1 MYVNGHCHTVA
12 AVTLDRDPAP
22 VADAPLTAEFD
33 LPLSQQAAA
42 LARRTVTGLLRTWR
56 VVDQDFRYDVLL
68 VTSEL
73 VTNAVR
79 HGGRRVHLRL
89 TLESS
94 QLTLTV
100 SDGSAVLPVMRVV
113 RDHDAGE
120 SGRGM
125 AIVAAVAAQWGV
137 RDRQDGKAVWAT
149 LTVPSLPAQRHAPER
164 PDSAMVARR
173 GLDGRVTR
181 ARAHSACR

>member
-1 MYVNGHCHTVA
+1 MYVNGHCHTVV
-12 AVTLDRDPAP
+12 AVSLDRDSAP

-33 LPLSQQAAA
+33 LPLSKEAAA
-42 LARRTVTGLLRTWR
+42 LARRTVTGLLRTWG

-68 VTSEL
+68 ITSEL

-100 SDGSAVLPVMRVV
+100 SDGSAVLPVL

-125 AIVAAVAAQWGV
+125 AIIAAVAAQWGV

-149 LTVPSLPAQRHAPER
+149 LTVPSVPAQRHAPER
-164 PDSAMVARR
+164 PDSAMVPRA
-173 GLDGRVTR
+173 GLGGRVTR
-181 ARAHSACR
+181 ARTQSACR